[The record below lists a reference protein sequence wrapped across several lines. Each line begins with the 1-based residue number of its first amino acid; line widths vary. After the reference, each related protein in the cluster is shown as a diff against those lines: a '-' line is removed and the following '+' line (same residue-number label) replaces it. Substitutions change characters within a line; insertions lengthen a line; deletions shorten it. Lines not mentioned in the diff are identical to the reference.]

1 MELELAWRDRQ
12 LDGAPGR
19 TPRRFLDFCVDG
31 QSLYEAIGEDLISC
45 PAGSRPISD
54 RGPTLGR
61 GGGLCPTPLTRAGPE
76 INSKKVVMARAQRE
90 PDFLRLLSS

>member
-12 LDGAPGR
+12 LDGPPGR

-45 PAGSRPISD
+45 
-54 RGPTLGR
+54 LGWF
-61 GGGLCPTPLTRAGPE
+61 A
-76 INSKKVVMARAQRE
+76 AH
-90 PDFLRLLSS
+90 

>member
-12 LDGAPGR
+12 LDGAPR

-45 PAGSRPISD
+45 
-54 RGPTLGR
+54 LGWF
-61 GGGLCPTPLTRAGPE
+61 A
-76 INSKKVVMARAQRE
+76 AH
-90 PDFLRLLSS
+90 